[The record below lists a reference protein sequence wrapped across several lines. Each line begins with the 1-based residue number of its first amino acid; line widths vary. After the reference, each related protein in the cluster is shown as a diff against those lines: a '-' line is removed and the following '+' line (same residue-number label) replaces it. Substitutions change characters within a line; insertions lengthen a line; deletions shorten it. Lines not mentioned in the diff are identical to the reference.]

1 MKLQPAPLTTQI
13 TLENRLTN
21 PWEVWFRNVS
31 TNLVDSC
38 KTQSIS
44 AISMIGSPSIFYN
57 ISGNQL
63 CINYVAS
70 GSSSASFALPYI
82 PNIPGIIFV
91 KSSSG
96 ISFVE
101 FGSGQKIIE
110 IPELTDTRIT
120 QTIIVEQVNR

>member
-1 MKLQPAPLTTQI
+1 MKLQPAPLTTPLTQ
-13 TLENRLTN
+13 EDRLTSVWSN
-21 PWEVWFRNVS
+21 WFRNVS

-44 AISMIGSPSIFYN
+44 ALSQIGSPSIFYN
-57 ISGNQL
+57 ITGNQL

-101 FGSGQKIIE
+101 FSSGQKIIE
-110 IPELTDTRIT
+110 IPELIDTRIT
-120 QTIIVEQVNR
+120 QTIIVEQTNR

>member
-1 MKLQPAPLTTQI
+1 MKLQPASLTTQI

-21 PWEVWFRNVS
+21 PWEIWFRNVS

-38 KTQSIS
+38 KTQSLS
-44 AISMIGSPSIFYN
+44 AISQTGSPSISYN
-57 ISGNQL
+57 ISGNLL

-82 PNIPGIIFV
+82 PKIPGIIFV

-96 ISFVE
+96 ISYVE
-101 FGSGQKIIE
+101 FDSGQSVIE

-120 QTIIVEQVNR
+120 QTIIVEQTNR

>member
-1 MKLQPAPLTTQI
+1 MKLQPAPLTTPLTQ
-13 TLENRLTN
+13 EDRLTK
-21 PWEVWFRNVS
+21 PWEYWFRNVS

-44 AISMIGSPSIFYN
+44 ALSQIGSPSIFYN
-57 ISGNQL
+57 ITGNQL

-101 FGSGQKIIE
+101 FSSGQKIIE

-120 QTIIVEQVNR
+120 QTIIVEQTNR